1 MADSLNPILSF
12 AAGALTILSPC
23 VLPLIPIVLGSAA
36 QRDRFGPLALSVGL
50 VASFTLTGFVVAVFG
65 SSLGLDGE
73 IVRSV
78 GAVLLILLGLAM
90 LLASGQQW
98 FAKLAGPVANWA
110 SAKQDR
116 LADKGLAGQ
125 ALIGVLLGIVW
136 SPCVGPTLGTA
147 TVLASQGRSLGE
159 VAVVMGAFGLGIAVV
174 LLILSLATRK
184 FLQRWQGRMMATGH
198 RGKVVLGAL
207 LITVGLAILLGLD
220 RLLEAAILSV
230 SPDWL
235 VEWSTRF

>member
-1 MADSLNPILSF
+1 MADSLSPILSF

-23 VLPLIPIVLGSAA
+23 VLPLVPIVLGSAA
-36 QRDRFGPLALSVGL
+36 QRDRFGPLALSAGL

-65 SSLGLDGE
+65 STLGLDGE

-90 LLASGQQW
+90 LLESGQRW
-98 FAKLAGPVANWA
+98 FAKLAGPIANWA
-110 SAKQDR
+110 SAKQGR

-125 ALIGVLLGIVW
+125 TLIGVLLGIVW

-147 TVLASQGRSLGE
+147 TVLASQGQSLGA

-174 LLILSLATRK
+174 LILLSLATCQFMR
-184 FLQRWQGRMMATGH
+184 RWRGRMMTAGH
-198 RGKVVLGAL
+198 RGKIVLGVL
-207 LITVGLAILLGLD
+207 LMIVGLAILLGLD
-220 RLLEAAILSV
+220 RMLEAAILSV

>member
-1 MADSLNPILSF
+1 MSDSLNPILAF

-23 VLPLIPIVLGSAA
+23 ILPLVPIVLGSAA

-78 GAVLLILLGLAM
+78 GAILLILLGLAM

-98 FAKLAGPVANWA
+98 FAILAGPVANWA
-110 SAKQDR
+110 SAKQDA

-147 TVLASQGRSLGE
+147 TVLASQGRSLGA

-174 LLILSLATRK
+174 LLILSLATRQ
-184 FLQRWQGRMMATGH
+184 FLQRWRGRMMAAGH
-198 RGKVVLGAL
+198 RGKIILGVLL
-207 LITVGLAILLGLD
+207 VIVGLAILLGID
-220 RLLEAAILSV
+220 RWLEAAILSI

>member
-78 GAVLLILLGLAM
+78 GAILLILLGLAM

-98 FAKLAGPVANWA
+98 FAKLAGPIANWA
-110 SAKQDR
+110 SAKQHS

-147 TVLASQGRSLGE
+147 TVLASQGRSLGA

-184 FLQRWQGRMMATGH
+184 FMQRWQGRMMVTGH

-207 LITVGLAILLGLD
+207 LIIIGLAILLGLD